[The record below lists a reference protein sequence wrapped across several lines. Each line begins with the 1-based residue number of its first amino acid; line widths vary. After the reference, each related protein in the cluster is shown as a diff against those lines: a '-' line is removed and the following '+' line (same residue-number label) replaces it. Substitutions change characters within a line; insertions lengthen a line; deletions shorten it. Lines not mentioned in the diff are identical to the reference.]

1 MTGIISDF
9 FDQINAKS
17 AHILTS
23 TSETLSAMVEG
34 SSYTGNFTVV
44 PILDS
49 RKEYIASYE
58 STGITFTGDV
68 FVTAVDNPA
77 KVNTNG
83 DYYINYLT
91 GYYKVLAATG
101 ATPTAS
107 YYTFMPAISSVVDVE
122 LGAVEIKDS
131 VSDDRANI
139 LTDNGAYPTGTTK
152 GLNVFVGRYQ
162 SSPSTF
168 DDGDAAPVLLDENGR
183 IVLSSDIEIGAVELK
198 DGSSE
203 NRAVITS
210 ASTSRSTSTNVL
222 SVQELDST
230 GKVSPAGDT
239 VDNAPF
245 VKLGDGTDTLD
256 VLKDNVA
263 FPTGTTTGLAVFGR
277 YEATPS
283 TFDDGDAAPILL
295 DENGRIVL
303 SSDIEIGAV
312 ELEDGES
319 GNRAVITSA
328 DTARSTATNV
338 LAVQNIDSNGEII
351 TLNLIETIES
361 EIEILTGNTVT
372 LIELS
377 GILTGDT
384 STLIVLSGI
393 VTGDTST
400 LISLSETLTG
410 DTSTLIGLDGVLT
423 GDTSTIISL
432 LGTTTGDTS
441 SLISLVEILTGDT
454 TTLLDLTESLTGDTR
469 TLISLSQTLTGDT
482 ASLVT
487 ISTSMSGDT
496 ASIRDSVEATNPQ
509 AYGIDA
515 VGADAYTTVVT
526 ATAQRTHISISLQ
539 GSYDAIV
546 SVDGG
551 TTDSFYV
558 IAGSVQT
565 YDSVLLANGAMVQ
578 GKNANAGQNYTKLAI
593 TIW

>member
-384 STLIVLSGI
+384 STLI
-393 VTGDTST
+393 
-400 LISLSETLTG
+400 
-410 DTSTLIGLDGVLT
+410 
-423 GDTSTIISL
+423 
-432 LGTTTGDTS
+432 
-441 SLISLVEILTGDT
+441 
-454 TTLLDLTESLTGDTR
+454 
-469 TLISLSQTLTGDT
+469 SLSQTLTGDT
-482 ASLVT
+482 VSLVT
-487 ISTSMSGDT
+487 ISTAMSGDT
-496 ASIRDSVEATNPQ
+496 ASILDLTENLFLGSHVGAELSAITSTYSSGTSQMSLSSACTHLSVTAEGDDDIVFMVVDSVDAATDLSDTSKR
-509 AYGIDA
+509 YKI
-515 VGADAYTTVVT
+515 VGTIA
-526 ATAQRTHISISLQ
+526 
-539 GSYDAIV
+539 
-546 SVDGG
+546 G
-551 TTDSFYV
+551 TTSIYKFSSGVSTLDFKKRNSDSMNIYV
-558 IAGSVQT
+558 DAWT
-565 YDSVLLANGAMVQ
+565 
-578 GKNANAGQNYTKLAI
+578 
-593 TIW
+593 